1 MSESQGRESR
11 DFSRYDS
18 METAELEEIL
28 RLDTDAP
35 EGVEPDV
42 ELMLYVLEV
51 LDKRGRITEV
61 TGNKAQE
68 AYESFKQDYFPE
80 DIHME
85 EDPKPVV
92 RRPLRLVR
100 RLTTAAA
107 AVLVFVML
115 GTVTANAFGINIW
128 RAVAVWAQETFH
140 FASGEEAKVD
150 DPNTDRDLKYSSLE
164 DALYRVEN
172 VTGVVPT
179 WIPEGYELT
188 DITIDETPLQKI
200 YIALYENGE
209 KTLRITVQSYLS
221 GYPEQIEQ
229 SEGFTDASEV
239 AGIEYHFF
247 SDYDKNRVAWIN
259 GTYEC
264 YISGNIAIDLL
275 KDMIDSI

>member
-1 MSESQGRESR
+1 MSENQGRESR

-18 METAELEEIL
+18 METEELEEIL

-42 ELMLYVLEV
+42 ELILYVLEV
-51 LDKRGRITEV
+51 LDKRGRVKEV
-61 TGNKAQE
+61 TGDRAQE

-80 DIHME
+80 DIHIE
-85 EDPKPVV
+85 KEPV
-92 RRPLRLVR
+92 RRPLRWVR

-115 GTVTANAFGINIW
+115 GTVTANAFGFNIW
-128 RAVAVWAQETFH
+128 RAIAVWAQETFH
-140 FASGEEAKVD
+140 FQTGEEARID
-150 DPNTDRDLKYSSLE
+150 DPNPERKLQYSSLE

-172 VTGVVPT
+172 VTGIVPT

-188 DITIDETPLQKI
+188 DITIDETPMQKV
-200 YIALYENGE
+200 YIAIYEHGE
-209 KTLRITVQSYLS
+209 NTLRITVQSYVN
-221 GYPEQIEQ
+221 GNPEQIER
-229 SEGFTDASEV
+229 SEGFAEVSEV
-239 AGIEYHFF
+239 DGIEYCFF

-275 KDMIDSI
+275 KDMIDSV